1 MLGTMSRLWQTVRP
15 IRFRLYLGL
24 LSALT
29 ASLVAL
35 MIPQVLEYL
44 VDQLATDAVAATIW
58 TGGAIVLGLGVV
70 EAALIWMRRT
80 FAVSP
85 STTVEKLIRVDFYRK
100 VQNMP
105 VSFHDAW
112 GSGQLLS
119 RMLTDINQIRRWIA
133 FGMIMAVTSA
143 VTIVVGMILLW
154 RSSAILAIIFFLAAV
169 PVSVIA
175 YRFNRNFSILS
186 RRSQDQNG
194 DLATTIEQSVQGIR
208 VLKAFGRGP
217 TALDGFTEQAE
228 ELRMTEVRKA
238 TAIARFDMFMFT
250 LPELA
255 LGVAL
260 LVGLYQTANGAI
272 STGQL
277 ASYFA
282 TATLVVGPVRQLGML
297 LGQAVNATTALDRHY
312 EVMDETNRITS
323 PEHPVEVDT
332 AHATGAVRLQGVH
345 FRFEDAPDHVSDV
358 LDEVD
363 LEIRPGET
371 MALVGVTGSGKST
384 LLQLIPRL
392 YDVTAGT
399 ITIDGV
405 EIRDM
410 DLRDL
415 RTLTAFAFEDAT
427 LFSDSVRVNVLIG
440 ADQSLS
446 EDERE
451 ELLELALRTADASFA
466 FDLPEGVDT
475 PIGEEGMSLSGGQR
489 QRLALARAIA
499 ARPAVLLLD
508 DPLSALDT
516 KTEETVTSRLRE
528 VLDGTTTLIVAHRT
542 STVAL
547 ADRVALLDRGRLVA
561 VGTHKEMMETS
572 ARYRWVIANQEE
584 EVRRDQD
591 IVTLTGELDLR
602 AIQDAGGT
610 DDETPGTPPGPD
622 RPAGSDGPN
631 GPGDADNPR
640 RHEPTVTAGI
650 PSVGGQSS
658 EQTSEQTSGE
668 EGR

>member
-24 LSALT
+24 FSALT
-29 ASLVAL
+29 ASIVAL
-35 MIPQVLEYL
+35 MIPQVLEFIVNRL
-44 VDQLATDAVAATIW
+44 ESDAVAATIW
-58 TGGAIVLGLGVV
+58 TGGAIVLALGLV

-80 FAVSP
+80 FAVAP

-119 RMLTDINQIRRWIA
+119 RMLTDISQIRRWIA

-143 VTIVVGMILLW
+143 VTVMVGMALLW

-175 YRFNRNFSILS
+175 YRFNRSFSVLS

-217 TALDGFTEQAE
+217 SALEGFTEQAE
-228 ELRMTEVRKA
+228 ELRTTEVRKA
-238 TAIARFDMFMFT
+238 TAIARFDMFMFM

-260 LVGLYQTANGAI
+260 LVGLHLTANGSI

-312 EVMDETNRITS
+312 DVMDAANRITS
-323 PEHPVEVDT
+323 PQEPVAVDP
-332 AHATGAVRLQGVH
+332 ARAVGAVRLDGLH
-345 FRFEDAPDHVSDV
+345 FRYEDAPDHVNDV
-358 LDEVD
+358 LDGVD

-384 LLQLIPRL
+384 LLQLVPRL
-392 YDVTAGT
+392 YDVTAGA

-405 EIRDM
+405 DVREM
-410 DLRDL
+410 DLITL
-415 RTLTAFAFEDAT
+415 RTLTAVAFEDAT
-427 LFSDSVRVNVLIG
+427 LFSDSVRENVLLG
-440 ADQSLS
+440 AAASLS
-446 EDERE
+446 EEERE
-451 ELLELALRTADASFA
+451 QLLELALRTADATFA
-466 FDLPEGVDT
+466 FDLPDGVGT

-516 KTEETVTSRLRE
+516 KTEETVTGRLRE
-528 VLDGTTTLIVAHRT
+528 VLAGTTTLIVAHRT

-547 ADRVALLDRGRLVA
+547 ADRVALLDHGRVIT
-561 VGTHKEMMETS
+561 VGTHTELMKTS
-572 ARYRWVIANQEE
+572 PRYRWVIANQEE

-591 IVTLTGELDLR
+591 IETLTGELELS
-602 AIQDAGGT
+602 AIQQAASASEPSADPSSPDASGEPPGASSGREQT
-610 DDETPGTPPGPD
+610 VTSGTP
-622 RPAGSDGPN
+622 A
-631 GPGDADNPR
+631 
-640 RHEPTVTAGI
+640 
-650 PSVGGQSS
+650 VGGQS
-658 EQTSEQTSGE
+658 TEQTSGE
-668 EGR
+668 EDR

>member
-24 LSALT
+24 FSALT
-29 ASLVAL
+29 ASIVAL
-35 MIPQVLEYL
+35 MIPQVLEFIVNRL
-44 VDQLATDAVAATIW
+44 ESDAVAATIW
-58 TGGAIVLGLGVV
+58 TGGAIVLALGLV

-80 FAVSP
+80 FAVAP

-119 RMLTDINQIRRWIA
+119 RMLTDISQIRRWIA

-143 VTIVVGMILLW
+143 VTVMVGMALLW

-175 YRFNRNFSILS
+175 YRFNRSFSVLS

-217 TALDGFTEQAE
+217 SALEGFTEQAE
-228 ELRMTEVRKA
+228 ELRTTEVRKA
-238 TAIARFDMFMFT
+238 TAIARFDMFMFM

-260 LVGLYQTANGAI
+260 LVGLHLTANGSI

-312 EVMDETNRITS
+312 DVMDAANRITS
-323 PEHPVEVDT
+323 PQEPVAVDP
-332 AHATGAVRLQGVH
+332 ARAVGAVRLDGLH
-345 FRFEDAPDHVSDV
+345 FRYEDAPDHVNDV
-358 LDEVD
+358 LDGVD

-392 YDVTAGT
+392 YDVTAGA

-405 EIRDM
+405 DVREM
-410 DLRDL
+410 DLITL
-415 RTLTAFAFEDAT
+415 RTLTAVAFEDAT
-427 LFSDSVRVNVLIG
+427 LFSDSVRENVLLG
-440 ADQSLS
+440 AAASLS
-446 EDERE
+446 EEERE
-451 ELLELALRTADASFA
+451 QLLELALRTADATFA
-466 FDLPEGVDT
+466 FDLPDGVDT

-516 KTEETVTSRLRE
+516 KTEETVTGRLRE
-528 VLDGTTTLIVAHRT
+528 VLAGTTTLIVAHRT

-547 ADRVALLDRGRLVA
+547 ADRVALLDHGRVIT
-561 VGTHKEMMETS
+561 VGTHTELMKTS
-572 ARYRWVIANQEE
+572 PRYRWVIANQEE

-591 IVTLTGELDLR
+591 IETLTGELELS
-602 AIQDAGGT
+602 AIQQAASASEPSADPSSPDASG
-610 DDETPGTPPGPD
+610 EPPGASSG
-622 RPAGSDGPN
+622 R
-631 GPGDADNPR
+631 
-640 RHEPTVTAGI
+640 EQTVTSGI
-650 PSVGGQSS
+650 PAVGGQS
-658 EQTSEQTSGE
+658 TEQTSGE
-668 EGR
+668 EDR

>member
-24 LSALT
+24 FSALT
-29 ASLVAL
+29 ASIVAL
-35 MIPQVLEYL
+35 MIPQVLEFIVNRL
-44 VDQLATDAVAATIW
+44 ESDAVAATIW
-58 TGGAIVLGLGVV
+58 TGGAIVLALGLV

-80 FAVSP
+80 FAVAP

-119 RMLTDINQIRRWIA
+119 RMLTDISQIRRWIA

-143 VTIVVGMILLW
+143 VTVMVGMALLW

-175 YRFNRNFSILS
+175 YRFNRSFSVLS

-217 TALDGFTEQAE
+217 SALEGFTEQAE
-228 ELRMTEVRKA
+228 ELRTTEVRKA
-238 TAIARFDMFMFT
+238 TAIARFDMFMFM

-255 LGVAL
+255 LGAAL
-260 LVGLYQTANGAI
+260 LVGLHLTANGSI

-312 EVMDETNRITS
+312 DVMDAANRITS
-323 PEHPVEVDT
+323 PQEPVAVDP
-332 AHATGAVRLQGVH
+332 ARAVGAVRLDGLH
-345 FRFEDAPDHVSDV
+345 FRYEDAPDHVNDV
-358 LDEVD
+358 LDGVD

-384 LLQLIPRL
+384 LLQLVPRL
-392 YDVTAGT
+392 YDVTAGA

-405 EIRDM
+405 DVREM
-410 DLRDL
+410 DLITL
-415 RTLTAFAFEDAT
+415 RTLTAVAFEDAT
-427 LFSDSVRVNVLIG
+427 LFSDSVRENVLLG
-440 ADQSLS
+440 AAASLS
-446 EDERE
+446 EEERE
-451 ELLELALRTADASFA
+451 QLLELALRTADATFA
-466 FDLPEGVDT
+466 FDLPDGVDT

-516 KTEETVTSRLRE
+516 KTEETVTGRLRE
-528 VLDGTTTLIVAHRT
+528 VLAGTTTLIVAHRT

-547 ADRVALLDRGRLVA
+547 ADRVALLDHGRVIT
-561 VGTHKEMMETS
+561 VGTHTELMKTS
-572 ARYRWVIANQEE
+572 PRYRWVIANQEE

-591 IVTLTGELDLR
+591 IETLTGELELS
-602 AIQDAGGT
+602 AIQQAASASEPSADPSSPDASG
-610 DDETPGTPPGPD
+610 EPPGASSG
-622 RPAGSDGPN
+622 R
-631 GPGDADNPR
+631 
-640 RHEPTVTAGI
+640 EQTVTSGI
-650 PSVGGQSS
+650 PAVGGQS
-658 EQTSEQTSGE
+658 TEQTSGE
-668 EGR
+668 EDR

>member
-24 LSALT
+24 FSALT
-29 ASLVAL
+29 ASIVAL
-35 MIPQVLEYL
+35 MIPQVLEFIVNRL
-44 VDQLATDAVAATIW
+44 ESDAVAATIW
-58 TGGAIVLGLGVV
+58 TGGAIVLALGLV

-80 FAVSP
+80 FAVAP

-119 RMLTDINQIRRWIA
+119 RMLTDISQIRRWIA

-143 VTIVVGMILLW
+143 VTVMVGMALLW

-175 YRFNRNFSILS
+175 YRFNRSFSVLS

-217 TALDGFTEQAE
+217 SALEGFTEQAE
-228 ELRMTEVRKA
+228 ELRTTEVRKA
-238 TAIARFDMFMFT
+238 TAIARFDMFMFM

-260 LVGLYQTANGAI
+260 LVGLHLTASGEI

-282 TATLVVGPVRQLGML
+282 TATLVVGPVRMLGML

-312 EVMDETNRITS
+312 EVMDTANTITS
-323 PEHPVEVDT
+323 PGSAQHIDR
-332 AHATGAVRLQGVH
+332 AAAKGAVRLEGVH
-345 FRFEDAPDHVSDV
+345 FRYEDAPDHVPDV
-358 LDEVD
+358 IDGVD

-384 LLQLIPRL
+384 LLQLVPRL
-392 YDVTAGT
+392 YDVTGGT

-405 EIRDM
+405 DVREMSLM
-410 DLRDL
+410 DLRS
-415 RTLTAFAFEDAT
+415 LTAVAFEDAT
-427 LFSDSVRVNVLIG
+427 LFSDSVRDNVLLG
-440 ADQSLS
+440 ADPALS
-446 EDERE
+446 EE
-451 ELLELALRTADASFA
+451 ESEALLHLALRTADATFTY
-466 FDLPEGVDT
+466 DLPVGVDT
-475 PIGEEGMSLSGGQR
+475 RIGEEGMSLSGGQR
-489 QRLALARAIA
+489 QRLALARSIA
-499 ARPAVLLLD
+499 AKPAVLLLD

-516 KTEETVTSRLRE
+516 KTEEIVTERLRE
-528 VLDGTTTLIVAHRT
+528 VLEGTTTLIVAHRT

-547 ADRVALLDRGRLVA
+547 ADRVALLEGGRVVA
-561 VGTHKEMMETS
+561 VGTHAELMETS
-572 ARYRWVIANQEE
+572 ARYRWVIAHQAEE
-584 EVRRDQD
+584 RRRDQD
-591 IVTLTGELDLR
+591 IETLTGELELR
-602 AIQDAGGT
+602 AIQ
-610 DDETPGTPPGPD
+610 
-622 RPAGSDGPN
+622 
-631 GPGDADNPR
+631 
-640 RHEPTVTAGI
+640 
-650 PSVGGQSS
+650 
-658 EQTSEQTSGE
+658 E